1 MSRGDLIRRK
11 INYLKNSFLSVVYPV
26 CYNCLDCNVEID
38 NTGLCLKCLEK
49 IEFCTS
55 VNKIIDINVYSV
67 AYYGYSIKKLILD
80 FKYKSNFDSGNY
92 LGKLLLNKL
101 QDIDVNFD
109 YITYVPCSNRQL
121 KDREFNQCEVLG
133 KYLYKNTGIS
143 CIELLKKAD
152 KIKEQKFLTAK
163 ERKENI
169 KNAFLLIKRDKLEGK
184 KVLLIDDVITTG
196 ATLEACVKELKK
208 IKDIKLTILVVAKNF
223 N

>member
-1 MSRGDLIRRK
+1 M
-11 INYLKNSFLSVVYPV
+11 
-26 CYNCLDCNVEID
+26 
-38 NTGLCLKCLEK
+38 
-49 IEFCTS
+49 
-55 VNKIIDINVYSV
+55 
-67 AYYGYSIKKLILD
+67 
-80 FKYKSNFDSGNY
+80 
-92 LGKLLLNKL
+92 GKLLLNKL

-109 YITYVPCSNRQL
+109 YITYVPCSNRKL